1 MCPPSKQLLEK
12 YREVLEDMARKHS
25 SEPFTNK
32 GKEYASILMSVLF
45 QNTEHQVRM
54 FAYGFR
60 PDLIMT
66 PPYWNTLKEYINDT
80 DKPINVLVETN
91 EFVKEEP
98 MRFLANAKERGRK
111 NINVRLI
118 SEEQKK
124 QIQEKMAP
132 YAHCNF
138 SVFDDNMYRMEF
150 EPEEFK
156 AFGSFNDKKECE
168 RLIGIFDNAYKSA
181 RVII

>member
-1 MCPPSKQLLEK
+1 M
-12 YREVLEDMARKHS
+12 EDMAKKHS

-45 QNTEHQVRM
+45 QNTEHRVRM

-60 PDLIMT
+60 PTLIMT
-66 PPYWNTLKEYINDT
+66 SPYWDTLQEYVNNT
-80 DKPINVLVETN
+80 DKPIEVLVETSDYV
-91 EFVKEEP
+91 EAEP
-98 MRFLANAKERGRK
+98 MQLLARAKEGGRK
-111 NINVRLI
+111 NISIRLI

-124 QIQEKMAP
+124 QIQDEMAP
-132 YAHCNF
+132 YTHCNF

-181 RVII
+181 KVII